1 MAQNAGSWLDQQARD
16 VIARTVWQL
25 LDRRQRACLLGLQF
39 LAVLMAIAT
48 VTGIAAVVPFFSVL
62 ANPAGAGHSLVLRL
76 LRQHLGLHPAA
87 PELALVLGA
96 GFIGL
101 VVLASAINLAGT
113 LLMNRFACAVGDSFN
128 ITLFEDYLTRGYDF
142 HLLTRTATL
151 TARLL
156 HETSRVTTGI
166 LQSGLTLGT
175 NLVAGGLIV
184 VSMIVVDPITA
195 AAALLTLGGTYV
207 LIYLAVRGKLLRNGV
222 TESGHYAERTLII
235 GESLGAIRE
244 ILLAQAQPAFTARY
258 TGVCRSISRTAL
270 STLAI
275 SQTPRYALEV
285 ATVCALVGSAIDL
298 GRHGQA
304 HGSWIASLSFMG
316 FAVYR
321 LLPALQQAFAALVR
335 IRADRPALATVAAD
349 VCAARARR
357 PARREAALQPPW
369 HGRPHTEIRLDDISY
384 RYPSGEAEGLCG
396 VSLRIAVGAIVGLV
410 GHNGSGKSTLL
421 DILAG
426 VLVPRSGQ
434 VVVDGVP
441 LDAVNRAA
449 WQATLAYVPQRTFLL
464 DAPLE
469 ENIAFG
475 ATITARDRER
485 LQSAIAVARLRPEDP
500 GWSAA
505 DDERLGERGSRL
517 SGGQRQR
524 VGIARAL
531 YRDASVLIM
540 DEATSELDV
549 AAEEGIIDALQTI
562 RAGRTIILTAHR
574 LTSLRHCDVIL
585 ELEKGRI
592 VRSSTYPELCARRGE
607 APLIGRRAAA
617 GAHGMG

>member
-1 MAQNAGSWLDQQARD
+1 MI
-16 VIARTVWQL
+16 VRTVWQL
-25 LDRRQRACLLGLQF
+25 LDRRQRIYLVGLQF

-62 ANPAGAGHSLVLRL
+62 ANPAAASRNVVLRL
-76 LRQHLGLHPAA
+76 LRQHFGFHPAA
-87 PELALVLGA
+87 ADPVLVLGL
-96 GFIGL
+96 GFICL
-101 VVLASAINLAGT
+101 VVLASAINLSGT
-113 LLMNRFACAVGDSFN
+113 LLMNRFACAVGESFN
-128 ITLFEDYLTRGYDF
+128 TALFEDYLTRGYDF
-142 HLLTRTATL
+142 HLRTRAATL
-151 TARLL
+151 AARLL

-175 NLVAGGLIV
+175 NLAAAGLIV
-184 VSMIVVDPITA
+184 ASMIVVDPVMATA
-195 AAALLTLGGTYV
+195 ALVTLGATYA
-207 LIYLAVRGKLLRNGV
+207 LIYIAVRGKLLRNGV
-222 TESGHYAERTLII
+222 TESGHFAERTLII

-244 ILLAQAQPAFTARY
+244 ILLAQAQPAFVAKYTA
-258 TGVCRSISRTAL
+258 VCRSISRTAR

-285 ATVCALVGSAIDL
+285 ATVCALVGSAVDL
-298 GRHGQA
+298 GRPGRG

-321 LLPALQQAFAALVR
+321 LLPALQQAFVALVR
-335 IRADRPALATVAAD
+335 IRADRPALASVAAD
-349 VCAARARR
+349 VRQARARR
-357 PARREAALQPPW
+357 PLRRDTALQAVW
-369 HGRPHTEIRLDDISY
+369 HGRPRSEIRLEDISY
-384 RYPSGEAEGLCG
+384 RYPSGEAEGLSG
-396 VSLRIAVGAIVGLV
+396 VSLRIPTGAIVGLA

-426 VLVPRSGQ
+426 VLVPQSGR
-434 VVVDGVP
+434 VVIDGVP
-441 LDAVNRAA
+441 LDEVNRTA
-449 WQATLAYVPQRTFLL
+449 WQATLAYVPQRIFLL
-464 DAPLE
+464 DASLE

-485 LQSAIAVARLRPEDP
+485 LRSAIALARLRQEDP
-500 GWSAA
+500 GWSAS
-505 DDERLGERGSRL
+505 DSERLGERGARL

-540 DEATSELDV
+540 DEPTSELDA

-574 LTSLRHCDVIL
+574 LRSLRHCDLIL
-585 ELEKGRI
+585 ELERGRI
-592 VRSSTYPELCARRGE
+592 VRSSSYAELCARRGE
-607 APLIGRRAAA
+607 APGVGRQPA
-617 GAHGMG
+617 GSAHGVY

>member
-1 MAQNAGSWLDQQARD
+1 MIVRA
-16 VIARTVWQL
+16 VWQL
-25 LDRRQRACLLGLQF
+25 LDRRQRIHLVGLQF

-62 ANPAGAGHSLVLRL
+62 ANPTAASGNVVLRL
-76 LRQHLGLHPAA
+76 LRQHFGWHPAA
-87 PELALVLGA
+87 ADLVLELGL

-101 VVLASAINLAGT
+101 VVLANAINLAGT
-113 LLMNRFACAVGDSFN
+113 LLMNRFACTVGDSFN
-128 ITLFEDYLTRGYDF
+128 TALFEDYLTRGYDF
-142 HLLTRTATL
+142 HLRTRAATL
-151 TARLL
+151 AARLL
-156 HETSRVTTGI
+156 HETHRVTTGI

-175 NLVAGGLIV
+175 NLVAVGLIV
-184 VSMIVVDPITA
+184 ASMIVVDPVTATA
-195 AAALLTLGGTYV
+195 ALVTLGATYA

-222 TESGHYAERTLII
+222 TESGHFAERTLII

-244 ILLAQAQPAFTARY
+244 ILLTQAQPAFVARY
-258 TGVCRSISRTAL
+258 TAVCRAISRTAL

-285 ATVCALVGSAIDL
+285 ATVCALVGSAVDL
-298 GRHGQA
+298 GRHGSGQ
-304 HGSWIASLSFMG
+304 GSWIASLSFMG

-335 IRADRPALATVAAD
+335 IRADRPALASVAAD
-349 VCAARARR
+349 LRGARARR
-357 PARREAALQPPW
+357 PLRRETAMQVAW
-369 HGRPHTEIRLDDISY
+369 HGRPRTEIRLEDLSY
-384 RYPSGEAEGLCG
+384 RYPSGEAEGLSG
-396 VSLRIAVGAIVGLV
+396 VSLRIPAGAIVGLA

-426 VLVPRSGQ
+426 VLVPQSGR

-441 LDAVNRAA
+441 LDAVNRTA
-449 WQATLAYVPQRTFLL
+449 WQATLAYVPQRIFLL
-464 DAPLE
+464 DASLE

-485 LQSAIAVARLRPEDP
+485 LRSAIALARLRQEDP
-500 GWSAA
+500 GGSAS
-505 DDERLGERGSRL
+505 DSERLGERGARL

-540 DEATSELDV
+540 DEPTSELDT
-549 AAEEGIIDALQTI
+549 AAEEGIIDALQAM

-574 LTSLRHCDVIL
+574 LRSLRHCDLIL
-585 ELEKGRI
+585 ELERGRI
-592 VRSSTYPELCARRGE
+592 VRSSSYAELCARRGE
-607 APLIGRRAAA
+607 LPGVGRQPA
-617 GAHGMG
+617 GSAHGVL